1 MNWYL
6 KVLKQY
12 ADFSG
17 RARRK
22 EFWMFTLFHFLFIF
36 LIVFLSFYLS
46 GDLYEETETN
56 FTVVTLFGLYIL
68 ATIIPSIAVTVRRL
82 HDVGKSG
89 WFYFINLIPYIGGF
103 ILLIFTCMDSV
114 NKPNKWGENPK
125 GTGNDFAINQIGR
138 E

>member
-17 RARRK
+17 RARRQ
-22 EFWMFTLFHFLFIF
+22 EYWMFTLFHVIIIFILAFASALFASSEDPGYS
-36 LIVFLSFYLS
+36 VFIIL
-46 GDLYEETETN
+46 GI
-56 FTVVTLFGLYIL
+56 YIL
-68 ATIIPSIAVTVRRL
+68 ATFLPFLALSVRRL

-89 WFYFINLIPYIGGF
+89 WFYLINFVPYIGGF
-103 ILLIFTCMDSV
+103 ILLIFACMDGE

-125 GTGNDFAINQIGR
+125 GTGNDIAINQIGR